1 VQPDQLEQL
10 GNALAGRYTIEREL
24 GRGLAPGTPA
34 VPGVA
39 QEDES
44 GLMVL
49 RLAGQPPSLRE
60 RLETLRAP
68 DWSSSFQETT
78 MRLVDPLIAEL
89 EQEAESTRRVLERI
103 PEARLSWRPH
113 PKSMSLG
120 QLALH
125 IATTPGGVARVA
137 AQDTM
142 EKPQF
147 DRPEP
152 KSKREVLEA
161 LEQSV
166 ASAMEFLRG
175 LDDTRATQ
183 TWTMTS
189 AGKPI
194 FSLPRIGVVRTI
206 MLNHWYHHRGEMQ
219 VYLRLLNVPVAPVY
233 GPTAD
238 EDPFVA
244 SGAGALQAT

>member
-1 VQPDQLEQL
+1 
-10 GNALAGRYTIEREL
+10 
-24 GRGLAPGTPA
+24 
-34 VPGVA
+34 
-39 QEDES
+39 
-44 GLMVL
+44 
-49 RLAGQPPSLRE
+49 
-60 RLETLRAP
+60 
-68 DWSSSFQETT
+68 

-89 EQEAESTRRVLERI
+89 EQEAESTRRVLEQI
-103 PEARLSWRPH
+103 PEAKLSWRPH

-125 IATTPGGVARVA
+125 LATIPGGVAQVA

-142 EKPQF
+142 EKPDF

-161 LEQSV
+161 LGPSL

-183 TWTMTS
+183 TWSMTL

-194 FSLPRIGVVRTI
+194 FSLPRIGLVRTI

-219 VYLRLLNVPVAPVY
+219 VYLRLLDVPVPPVY

-244 SGAGALQAT
+244 AGAGALQTT